1 MYPAALLNAKTRP
14 SGTQRHLHTACGLI
28 PRILAV
34 APSPPASVIAFL
46 IASMNTIINC
56 KLASCQPA
64 GYQPAVCLRYK
75 MGMETIASRI
85 KELISEES
93 AYEVSRKLSKI
104 GVSVSP
110 QAVYKWLDGGEIS
123 EDNLQALC
131 RVYSGS
137 PAWVRYGIGDK
148 AKINEKQKAAA
159 DLVQELPPQ
168 FRQMTFDFL
177 EYQLTRADPPLAK
190 EKFVRY
196 MTLIEKLKNDMGKKK
211 Q

>member
-1 MYPAALLNAKTRP
+1 
-14 SGTQRHLHTACGLI
+14 
-28 PRILAV
+28 
-34 APSPPASVIAFL
+34 
-46 IASMNTIINC
+46 
-56 KLASCQPA
+56 
-64 GYQPAVCLRYK
+64 
-75 MGMETIASRI
+75 
-85 KELISEES
+85 
-93 AYEVSRKLSKI
+93 
-104 GVSVSP
+104 
-110 QAVYKWLDGGEIS
+110 
-123 EDNLQALC
+123 
-131 RVYSGS
+131 
-137 PAWVRYGIGDK
+137 VRYGIGDK